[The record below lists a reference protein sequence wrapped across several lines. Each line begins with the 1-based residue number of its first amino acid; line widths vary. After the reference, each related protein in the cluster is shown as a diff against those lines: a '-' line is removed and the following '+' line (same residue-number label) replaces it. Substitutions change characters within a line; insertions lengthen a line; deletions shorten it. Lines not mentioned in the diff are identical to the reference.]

1 MLKYDLYI
9 FDWDG
14 TLMNTTQTIVDAIT
28 YACRTLGLNVISDEL
43 AKLIIGKNFTQVIAE
58 IIPELRSNPALVQK
72 FTAVYEQYLNE
83 NALRNSLFACVL
95 ETLDKLTWAGKF
107 IALATGSSRAR
118 LNDILAATGLAHY
131 FMLIKTACECF
142 SKPHPQMIEE
152 ILDFTGMT
160 QSQAVMIGDTSHDL
174 QMAHNAG
181 VDAIAISHGAQ
192 DYAELAVCNPRY
204 LLRNI
209 SELYE
214 LLV

>member
-43 AKLIIGKNFTQVIAE
+43 AKSIIGKSFTQVIAE
-58 IIPELRSNPALVQK
+58 IIPELRSSPALVQK

-83 NALRNSLFACVL
+83 NALKNSLFACVL
-95 ETLDKLTWAGKF
+95 KTLDKLTAAGKF
-107 IALATGSSRAR
+107 ITLATGSSRAR
-118 LNDILAATGLAHY
+118 LNDIIAATGLAHY
-131 FMLIKTACECF
+131 FMLIKTASECF

-160 QSQAVMIGDTSHDL
+160 KTQAVMIGDTSHDL
-174 QMAHNAG
+174 QMAQNAG
-181 VDAIAISHGAQ
+181 IDAIAISHGAPN
-192 DYAELAVCNPRY
+192 YAELVACNPSY
-204 LLRNI
+204 VLNNI
-209 SELYE
+209 GELYE
-214 LLV
+214 LLS